1 MSLEGFSEW
10 VLGTYGDND
19 EEKVEES
26 RSALGGKQQENDER
40 GNIFRDDA
48 HGIPMRINGRRHIFW
63 VWSCFLAF
71 VRVVEAQ
78 CSQKSP

>member
-10 VLGTYGDND
+10 VLGTYGDGD

-26 RSALGGKQQENDER
+26 WSALGGKQRENDER

-48 HGIPMRINGRRHIFW
+48 HGIAI
-63 VWSCFLAF
+63 
-71 VRVVEAQ
+71 ED
-78 CSQKSP
+78 